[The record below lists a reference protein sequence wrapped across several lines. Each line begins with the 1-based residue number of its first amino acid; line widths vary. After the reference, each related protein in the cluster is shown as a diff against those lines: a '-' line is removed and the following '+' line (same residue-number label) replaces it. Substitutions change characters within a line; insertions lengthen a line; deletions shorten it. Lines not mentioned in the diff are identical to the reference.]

1 MAFVSPFLIQL
12 YNVSL
17 TLQLDQFMGSRS
29 KIVGII
35 DDHYVVKTYK
45 GLRKVKIDMK
55 NRRNINDEI
64 KVEKL

>member
-1 MAFVSPFLIQL
+1 
-12 YNVSL
+12 
-17 TLQLDQFMGSRS
+17 MGSRS

-35 DDHYVVKTYK
+35 DDHYVVKTHK

-64 KVEKL
+64 KI